1 MEAAANY
8 TQQTYRIAPGDF
20 LSIRHTFQPEMNQEL
35 VRPEGKVSALLVEDV
50 SVSGMTTTTLSKSL
64 ADQTSHGLGNS
75 QVIVELLSVSSSQ
88 TMQGPKLSC

>member
-35 VRPEGKVSALLVEDV
+35 VRPEGKVSCRDQSSRVEHFSDR
-50 SVSGMTTTTLSKSL
+50 
-64 ADQTSHGLGNS
+64 H
-75 QVIVELLSVSSSQ
+75 
-88 TMQGPKLSC
+88 